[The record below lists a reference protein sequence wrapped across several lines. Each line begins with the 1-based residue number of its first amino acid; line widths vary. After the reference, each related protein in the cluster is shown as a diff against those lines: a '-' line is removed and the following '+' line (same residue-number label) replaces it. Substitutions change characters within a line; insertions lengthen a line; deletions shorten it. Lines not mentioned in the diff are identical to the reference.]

1 MGQASLQIV
10 VSLYLEV
17 HDSWVV
23 RSRVISPLIWDITIV
38 TLIITPLLPTY
49 EPTST
54 LNPKP

>member
-10 VSLYLEV
+10 ASLYLEV

-23 RSRVISPLIWDITIV
+23 RSRVTSPLIWVITIV
-38 TLIITPLLPTY
+38 TLIITTLTTTH